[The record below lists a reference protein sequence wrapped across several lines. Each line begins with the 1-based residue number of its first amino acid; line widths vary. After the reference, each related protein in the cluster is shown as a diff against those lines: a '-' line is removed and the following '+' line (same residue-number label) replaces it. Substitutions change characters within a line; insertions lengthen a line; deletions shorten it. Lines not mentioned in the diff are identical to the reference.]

1 MDQTEKL
8 YEQLKKA
15 EQEKQDVLSIL
26 HSYRHICGEHTPDE
40 LSRLVQADEDGRCL
54 VAPFKIGQTVK
65 HKTENWIGQVNEIA
79 WNDEGLMLFVSSG
92 GYTGY
97 YPPGAF
103 EKAVDS
109 SEADSTALLKM
120 YKAPQLPEG
129 NLLPDSNEEIDYQK
143 LLQDL
148 QDGCKESCAACDY
161 SEGIEFNC
169 SLSRV
174 CPKAIETLLAKIEEA
189 ERHGLVN
196 FPPG

>member
-1 MDQTEKL
+1 
-8 YEQLKKA
+8 
-15 EQEKQDVLSIL
+15 
-26 HSYRHICGEHTPDE
+26 
-40 LSRLVQADEDGRCL
+40 
-54 VAPFKIGQTVK
+54 
-65 HKTENWIGQVNEIA
+65 
-79 WNDEGLMLFVSSG
+79 MLFVSSG

-129 NLLPDSNEEIDYQK
+129 NLLTDSNEEIDYQK

-169 SLSRV
+169 SLPRV
-174 CPKAIETLLAKIEEA
+174 CAKAIETLLAKIEEA
-189 ERHGLVN
+189 ERQAL
-196 FPPG
+196 

>member
-129 NLLPDSNEEIDYQK
+129 NLLTDSNEEDARKAAQPATIQRALSSIVHCPEFAPRPLKHCWPKSKKRRDR
-143 LLQDL
+143 
-148 QDGCKESCAACDY
+148 GCLT
-161 SEGIEFNC
+161 F
-169 SLSRV
+169 RV
-174 CPKAIETLLAKIEEA
+174 VDALINPKN
-189 ERHGLVN
+189 R
-196 FPPG
+196 